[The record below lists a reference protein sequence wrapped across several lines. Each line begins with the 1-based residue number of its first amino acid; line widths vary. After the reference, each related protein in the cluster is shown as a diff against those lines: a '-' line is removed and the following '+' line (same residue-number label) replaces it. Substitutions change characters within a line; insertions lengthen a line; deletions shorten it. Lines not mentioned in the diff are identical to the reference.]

1 MIGFKIYIKRG
12 SNSTIIHSHCEKIQ
26 LDTKFVQTEICIVIL
41 LYVSIDR
48 TIIVN
53 ECLVSQCAPLFL
65 IW

>member
-12 SNSTIIHSHCEKIQ
+12 SNSTIIPSHCEKVQ

-41 LYVSIDR
+41 LYVSIGR

-53 ECLVSQCAPLFL
+53 ECL
-65 IW
+65 